1 MSCRDG
7 HDTGPRLRRS
17 RAVLALHDPS
27 YLRSAV
33 VPVLARPAVKPAAA
47 PPSPG
52 PRNPALGRLV
62 GLRAFRFPGRFRFG
76 GSLGAPF
83 FSILRGGCQI
93 CQLAVGPCFACLP
106 QGIHAAAKLTARI
119 DLLPHQVGL
128 FGSEEAG
135 ARLASD
141 GMREAVVGAVTRLGI
156 FRTSATWFAA
166 LDRAFGDGAA
176 PHGIGI
182 G

>member
-7 HDTGPRLRRS
+7 HDTGPRRRRR
-17 RAVLALHDPS
+17 RAVPALHDPS
-27 YLRSAV
+27 YRRSAV
-33 VPVLARPAVKPAAA
+33 VPVRARPVVEPAAA
-47 PPSPG
+47 RPSPG
-52 PRNPALGRLV
+52 LRNPDLGRLA
-62 GLRAFRFPGRFRFG
+62 GLRAFRFLGRFRLG
-76 GSLGAPF
+76 GPLGAPF
-83 FSILRGGCQI
+83 FSTLRRGCQI

-106 QGIHAAAKLTARI
+106 QGIYPAAKLTAGI
-119 DLLPHQVGL
+119 DLLPHQLSL

-166 LDRAFGDGAA
+166 LDRAFGERAA
-176 PHGIGI
+176 PHGLGV